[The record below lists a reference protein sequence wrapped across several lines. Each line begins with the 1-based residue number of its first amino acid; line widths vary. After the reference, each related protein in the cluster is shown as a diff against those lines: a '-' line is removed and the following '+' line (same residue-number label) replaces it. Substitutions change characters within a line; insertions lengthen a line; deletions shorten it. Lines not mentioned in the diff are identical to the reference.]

1 MFLECIVLA
10 VEIVKVYLH
19 FYENYEKLESCSG
32 SASWYYMWLSDVK
45 PFMTSVFPY
54 LPQSLLR
61 LKYACV
67 LQLHGWMFSQVI
79 CVFRCGIFDFLTLIC
94 AYAVLFV
101 VGNQMK
107 CVYGVFMNTGKIT
120 AIPTDD
126 NLTVLCFYMLQSY
139 VQALGG
145 LRKQ

>member
-1 MFLECIVLA
+1 
-10 VEIVKVYLH
+10 
-19 FYENYEKLESCSG
+19 
-32 SASWYYMWLSDVK
+32 
-45 PFMTSVFPY
+45 MTSVCPY

-67 LQLHGWMFSQVI
+67 LQLHGQIFSQVI
-79 CVFRCGIFDFLTLIC
+79 CMFRCGIFDFLTLNC

-107 CVYGVFMNTGKIT
+107 RVYGVFMNTGKIT

-126 NLTVLCFYMLQSY
+126 NLTVLYFYMLQSY
-139 VQALGG
+139 VQALRG
-145 LRKQ
+145 LRNQ